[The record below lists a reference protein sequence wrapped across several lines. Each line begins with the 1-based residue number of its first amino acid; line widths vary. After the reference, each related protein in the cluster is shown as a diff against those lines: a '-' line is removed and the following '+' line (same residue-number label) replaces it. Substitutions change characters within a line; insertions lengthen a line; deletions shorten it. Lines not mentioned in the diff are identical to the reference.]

1 MEYWSSAMSRHLG
14 SRYEA
19 IKSPWADYAI
29 YSLPDASRIDA
40 CDRQPLMDAM
50 NGIIAVNW
58 QATEPHWTATPT
70 FWVAVGSMLAASVS
84 AYLAFLALHS
94 QEQKPATGTPAPAQ
108 TAQPAP
114 GNSNSQKQL
123 PPTARPSQGSK

>member
-1 MEYWSSAMSRHLG
+1 MSSKRNRELRSLIEQEQKRLFGMSDMD
-14 SRYEA
+14 
-19 IKSPWADYAI
+19 IN
-29 YSLPDASRIDA
+29 
-40 CDRQPLMDAM
+40 RQPILERVKSYALQLE
-50 NGIIAVNW
+50 A
-58 QATEPHWTATPT
+58 EPHWTATPT

-123 PPTARPSQGSK
+123 PPTVRPSQGSK